1 VSPLLDAC
9 PRLLLSSL
17 LIFRRR
23 PLPLAL
29 AACLQAPAASALP
42 AEGGRNLL
50 KLQLQRAFLEQ
61 YSSDEHKVPQPYC
74 SWDCPLVF
82 LSSLQRRCFFRPTL
96 LLCPCPACAAPVHPC
111 LPACLQVKLK
121 DVADYVSD
129 ILAYTAASSA
139 ADALLAPA
147 GDAIAARL
155 KSEGANCGGLGG
167 GMGSDGGPKLGS
179 SCGWSAACY

>member
-1 VSPLLDAC
+1 MSTRYRSRTAAGTVPWCFSPAYSEGAFSGLL
-9 PRLLLSSL
+9 
-17 LIFRRR
+17 
-23 PLPLAL
+23 
-29 AACLQAPAASALP
+29 
-42 AEGGRNLL
+42 
-50 KLQLQRAFLEQ
+50 
-61 YSSDEHKVPQPYC
+61 
-74 SWDCPLVF
+74 
-82 LSSLQRRCFFRPTL
+82 CFFAHAT
-96 LLCPCPACAAPVHPC
+96 CAAPVHPC